1 MFTGLIRGLA
11 KIVQI
16 DGLEEKQMRFHVQG
30 LDKLP
35 EEGASIACNGCC
47 LTALKVARQQ
57 DGYCFSADLSPET
70 LKATGADNWSV
81 GELINIEPSLRL
93 GEEMGGHIVSGH
105 VDGQAVVE
113 KIDNLGGNHELTIKV
128 PQELKA
134 FVAPKGSVALNGV
147 SLTVN
152 AVHDDHFTV
161 NIIPHTWAV
170 TNLGQLKIGDRVNF
184 EVDMLARYMA
194 RMLDVAGGRS

>member
-11 KIVQI
+11 KITQI
-16 DGLEEKQMRFHVQG
+16 EGTDEKQMRFHVTG

-35 EEGASIACNGCC
+35 EEGASVSCNGCC
-47 LTALKVARQQ
+47 LTALKVARED
-57 DGYCFSADLSPET
+57 DGYSFSADLSPET
-70 LKATGADNWSV
+70 LKATGADQWVV

-105 VDGQAVVE
+105 VDGQAVIE
-113 KIDNLGGNHELTIKV
+113 QINNLGGNHELSVRV
-128 PQELKA
+128 PDEFKA
-134 FVAPKGSVALNGV
+134 YVAPKGSVALNGV

-152 AVHDDHFTV
+152 QVEGDMFTV

-170 TNLGQLKIGDRVNF
+170 TNLGQLNIGDRVNF
-184 EVDMLARYMA
+184 EIDMLARYMA
-194 RMLDVAGGRS
+194 RMLDVARGHS